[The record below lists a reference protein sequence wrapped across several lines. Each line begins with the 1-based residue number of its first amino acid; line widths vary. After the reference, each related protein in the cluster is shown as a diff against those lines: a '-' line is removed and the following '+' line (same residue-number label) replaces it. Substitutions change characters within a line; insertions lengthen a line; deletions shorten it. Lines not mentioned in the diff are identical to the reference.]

1 MAAFYGLR
9 RSELLGLRWD
19 AFDFDKDTITVR
31 HILTEV
37 LVDGKMQLYEADRAK
52 TKSSLRSLPLVGQF
66 KAQLLA
72 LREQQERNRE
82 ICGNSYNTQYLGY
95 VFVDEM
101 GNIFKPGYVSNSF
114 CKLLREKGLRHIR
127 LHDLRHS
134 CASLL
139 LKNGVPMKQIQE
151 WLGHSDISTTSNIY
165 AHLDY
170 SSKVLSAST
179 MEGALKLPELN
190 LTKSWD

>member
-1 MAAFYGLR
+1 MNLLFPALEDRAPVRTDSSANAGFTRRVMLVR
-9 RSELLGLRWD
+9 RSFL
-19 AFDFDKDTITVR
+19 F
-31 HILTEV
+31 
-37 LVDGKMQLYEADRAK
+37 
-52 TKSSLRSLPLVGQF
+52 
-66 KAQLLA
+66 
-72 LREQQERNRE
+72 
-82 ICGNSYNTQYLGY
+82 
-95 VFVDEM
+95 
-101 GNIFKPGYVSNSF
+101 GYVSNSF
-114 CKLLREKGLRHIR
+114 GKLLRNKGLRHIR

>member
-1 MAAFYGLR
+1 V
-9 RSELLGLRWD
+9 E
-19 AFDFDKDTITVR
+19 
-31 HILTEV
+31 
-37 LVDGKMQLYEADRAK
+37 
-52 TKSSLRSLPLVGQF
+52 QF

-95 VFVDEM
+95 VFVDEK
-101 GNIFKPGYVSNSF
+101 GNIFKPGYVTNCFS
-114 CKLLREKGLRHIR
+114 KLLRDKDLRHIR

-190 LTKSWD
+190 LTKSWE